1 MFAPSLFASL
11 LAFGNFATACPRCE
25 AGVEARRRFLEQS
38 PFEAWWAAILP
49 FVMIGAVSLLVEH
62 IGRDRS

>member
-1 MFAPSLFASL
+1 MFPLIACLVA
-11 LAFGNFATACPRCE
+11 LAELVYACPRCE

-38 PFEAWWAAILP
+38 PLEAWWAAVLP
-49 FVMIGAVSLLVEH
+49 FVLIGAASLLVEH